1 MNMNIAKGVGP
12 YPRPWPKDNRFDE
25 KLLTNGD
32 TRNVI
37 DKYRYWTEQ
46 AIIADLDR
54 NGVSLEIAIENIER
68 DFNMG
73 TIVRSANA
81 FGVRHIHVIGR
92 RQWNKRGA
100 MKTDAYLHI
109 HYYQTIDEFV
119 TEMRRAGKQL
129 VAVDIV
135 KNAEPL
141 SKVRMTE
148 NTVLIFGQ
156 EGPGLSEGILKASDG
171 VGCIPQSGSTRS
183 LNVGIAAGI
192 AMYIWST
199 QTS

>member
-46 AIIADLDR
+46 AIIADLDQ

-81 FGVRHIHVIGR
+81 FGVRHVHVVGR
-92 RQWNKRGA
+92 KQWNKRGA
-100 MKTDAYLHI
+100 MKTDTYLHI
-109 HYYQTIDEFV
+109 HYYQNTDEFV

-135 KNAEPL
+135 TSAEPL
-141 SKVRMTE
+141 PSVRMTKD
-148 NTVLIFGQ
+148 TVLVFGQ
-156 EGPGLSEGILKASDG
+156 EGPGLSTAMIEASDA
-171 VGCIPQSGSTRS
+171 VGYIPQHGSTRS
-183 LNVGIAAGI
+183 LNVGVAAGI
-192 AMYIWST
+192 AMYIWAST
-199 QTS
+199 TG